1 MLLVFRHLDSARIVG
16 MYLGGCMIGSYQL
29 FLLQGSG
36 FDSRVSDLGL
46 PKVTLDP
53 YKEVQVGI

>member
-1 MLLVFRHLDSARIVG
+1 MLLVFRHLVMG

-53 YKEVQVGI
+53 YKKVQVGI